1 MLTSEPKAERSA
13 PEGFEPIEIARR
25 VMRMESD
32 ALALMA
38 DKVGE
43 EFAKAVEL
51 LAGING
57 RIIVTG
63 MGKSGHIGHKIAA
76 TMASTGS
83 PAQFVHPA
91 EASHGD
97 LGMVTSAD
105 ALLALSNSGNT
116 AELADVLAYAVRI
129 GIPIIAITSCST
141 STLSDSATVTLLLPD
156 APEAGSL
163 KLAPTTSTTM
173 AMCMGDALAVALL
186 ERQGF
191 SPTDFRSLHPGGTLG
206 RRLMRV
212 SDIMHRA
219 PPLVSP
225 DTLMDEALLT
235 MTASSFGCVGI
246 ADQRGR
252 LAGVITDGDLRRHM
266 SLDLVKRP
274 AEAIMTPGPKTIR
287 PGALAEE
294 ALAIMNENAIIS
306 LFVVDDEADEPVTIG
321 IVHVHDCLRAGIT

>member
-1 MLTSEPKAERSA
+1 MPTVEHKS
-13 PEGFEPIEIARR
+13 PEGFEPVGIARR
-25 VMRMESD
+25 VMQIESQ
-32 ALALMA
+32 ALSLMA
-38 DKVGE
+38 DQVGE

-51 LAGING
+51 LAGISG

-97 LGMVTSAD
+97 LGMVTAAD

-116 AELADVLAYAVRI
+116 AELADVLAHAVRLR
-129 GIPIIAITSCST
+129 IPIVAITSRAPS
-141 STLSDSATVTLLLPD
+141 SLSDAATATLLLPD

-206 RRLMRV
+206 RRLLRV
-212 SDIMHRA
+212 SDIMHRD
-219 PPLVSP
+219 PPQVAP
-225 DTLMDEALLT
+225 DTLMGDALLT
-235 MTASSFGCVGI
+235 MTASSFGCVGVM
-246 ADQRGR
+246 DKNGR

-266 SLDLVKRP
+266 SPDLVKRP
-274 AEAIMTPGPKTIR
+274 ADAIMTPGPKTIR

-294 ALAIMNENAIIS
+294 ALAIMNERTITS
-306 LFVVDDEADEPVTIG
+306 LFVVDEEAGNGIAIG